1 MQQVWLALLGG
12 LILGWLIE
20 WIIDWQFWRRN
31 VAELREENQALRR
44 QLADA
49 QAQLAALQPAGA
61 RQPTKA
67 TIAQPGTPAGVPQG
81 AGAAPA
87 TPPKQATTPGATA
100 PGGSG
105 SAKPNK
111 STPSAPPA
119 DPRNKGK

>member
-31 VAELREENQALRR
+31 VAELREENQALRK
-44 QLADA
+44 QLTDA
-49 QAQLAALQPAGA
+49 QAQLAALPPAGDRQPA
-61 RQPTKA
+61 KA
-67 TIAQPGTPAGVPQG
+67 ASTQPGTPAGVPQS
-81 AGAAPA
+81 AGTVPA
-87 TPPKQATTPGATA
+87 TAPKQATAPSATA
-100 PGGSG
+100 PGGT
-105 SAKPNK
+105 ARPNK